1 VTLEELRPQLE
12 RLNRSDSFCYRA
24 MLGGLFAVYGREAV
38 MKGLIE
44 SCSGNVV
51 SIAAAP
57 GWCREPT
64 GHGGNRDAG

>member
-1 VTLEELRPQLE
+1 MRVEELQPQLE
-12 RLNRSDSFCYRA
+12 QLNRSGSFCYRA

-38 MKGLIE
+38 VKGLIG

-64 GHGGNRDAG
+64 RRGGSREAS